1 MVWYFTGVYIINR
14 TLHARLWIWI
24 LSSRGQLD
32 ISLVRYRVDHSKIK
46 FISTRGHV
54 ISKIPNLVKWD
65 KSQSG
70 NSQPSSQIGIC
81 LTLPN
86 LGFLWVFFKYPK
98 KSKIGNPLF
107 FPMQNTEILWI
118 LIHIYRAKHKC
129 KWYTLYLTD
138 CGNQMVESVIQRTC
152 ISTSSLWRHYWS
164 NSTQTFAFT
173 QMLKRVLCL
182 NNENRKLQ
190 LD

>member
-1 MVWYFTGVYIINR
+1 MKLPPFFSREKMWSTKIKWKQNQKPSLHNTGKNNGFPI
-14 TLHARLWIWI
+14 
-24 LSSRGQLD
+24 LD
-32 ISLVRYRVDHSKIK
+32 ILGYFKNPKFGKVRQIPIREFPTK
-46 FISTRGHV
+46 F
-54 ISKIPNLVKWD
+54 P
-65 KSQSG
+65 
-70 NSQPSSQIGIC
+70 IGIC

-164 NSTQTFAFT
+164 NLTQTFAFT